1 MARDTTS
8 GTPTG
13 DTPEAPEQAPLTE
26 RQRAIL
32 DVIQASIDE
41 RGYPPSVR
49 EIGDAVGLSSSSSVH
64 AQLESLES
72 RGYLRR
78 EGSKGRAM
86 ELGRDPVTNLTRRP
100 GSSRNVPLVGEIA
113 AGAPLVAEERV
124 ETVLPLPKELVGDG
138 ELFMLTVRG
147 DSMIEAGVLD
157 GDLVV
162 VRAQPR
168 VEQGEM
174 CAALIDGEATVKSFR
189 RTRSGEVFLDPANPS
204 YEPIPVRP
212 DQDVRVLGK
221 VVSVLRSIR

>member
-13 DTPEAPEQAPLTE
+13 DPSEAQDQAPLTE

-86 ELGRDPVTNLTRRP
+86 ELGRDPVTNLSRRP

-124 ETVLPLPKELVGDG
+124 ETVLPLPKGA
-138 ELFMLTVRG
+138 RRRR
-147 DSMIEAGVLD
+147 
-157 GDLVV
+157 
-162 VRAQPR
+162 RAVHADRPR
-168 VEQGEM
+168 
-174 CAALIDGEATVKSFR
+174 
-189 RTRSGEVFLDPANPS
+189 
-204 YEPIPVRP
+204 
-212 DQDVRVLGK
+212 
-221 VVSVLRSIR
+221 